1 MSGLWMIPMHRGSR
15 PEGHAAGIETQRSFL
30 DGSWA
35 IKTPALSIEHVTEAR
50 APLRTHRRL
59 RALVARLLLLLF
71 LCCATGVAGMP
82 SAIAAHLGESPSLET
97 TLSPLAG
104 TDDHAPA
111 ITPPQKARDL
121 LTLLQERGGAPLP
134 GYIGGRDFQNRE
146 RRLPRGRYREY
157 DVNPKVRGR
166 GRDAERIVIEQRT
179 GKAYYTED
187 HYRTF
192 LSLN

>member
-1 MSGLWMIPMHRGSR
+1 LH
-15 PEGHAAGIETQRSFL
+15 
-30 DGSWA
+30 
-35 IKTPALSIEHVTEAR
+35 TP
-50 APLRTHRRL
+50 RRL

-71 LCCATGVAGMP
+71 LCCTTGVAGVP
-82 SAIAAHLGESPSLET
+82 SAIAAHLSESPSLGT
-97 TLSPLAG
+97 TLSPLAE

-157 DVNPKVRGR
+157 DVNPKIQGR
-166 GRDAERIVIEQRT
+166 SRDAERIVIERRT
-179 GKAYYTED
+179 GKAYYTGD

-192 LSLN
+192 LPLN